1 MSLAEVPKE
10 ECLVV
15 QSENKF
21 NMQSVGNFAI
31 EEQWLHKTEAAVLE
45 ESIDSSKASLMPIQY
60 IVQKPNIKISFK

>member
-15 QSENKF
+15 HLENKS

-31 EEQWLHKTEAAVLE
+31 EEQ
-45 ESIDSSKASLMPIQY
+45 
-60 IVQKPNIKISFK
+60 

>member
-15 QSENKF
+15 HSENKF

-45 ESIDSSKASLMPIQY
+45 DSIDSSKAALMPIQWT
-60 IVQKPNIKISFK
+60 KAKH